1 LVLFTLVDSAL
12 VVYRKY
18 VGPLSAEDAA
28 RLWDDYRVIGRLFGV
43 RERDMPPDTH
53 ALDEYRRT
61 MLDGDRLYV
70 SDWARE
76 RAREIVLRPPVP
88 WAARPLLET
97 ANFITI
103 ALLPD
108 RIREQYG
115 FSALPPVFV
124 RKALVEGGARY
135 VRRAVIPLLPDRLRL
150 VPPMAA

>member
-1 LVLFTLVDSAL
+1 
-12 VVYRKY
+12 
-18 VGPLSAEDAA
+18 
-28 RLWDDYRVIGRLFGV
+28 
-43 RERDMPPDTH
+43 
-53 ALDEYRRT
+53 

-76 RAREIVLRPPVP
+76 RAREIVFEPPVP

-108 RIREQYG
+108 AIREQYR

-124 RKALVEGGARY
+124 RKALVEGGAQY